1 MQKLIFLD
9 IDGVLNVE
17 TYHYLEENDIWVCP
31 EAGDKE
37 FPLLYGDQPLN
48 SRCLKNLQTLV
59 DNTRADIVISSSWRI
74 LYPISSLSKM
84 FKEVG
89 LNINII
95 GQTRNLPNCIRG
107 EEVESYLD
115 NINYK
120 NYVILDDSTDFYH
133 WQKPYFINTDP
144 GFGLSELDVEKAI
157 RILNV

>member
-1 MQKLIFLD
+1 
-9 IDGVLNVE
+9 
-17 TYHYLEENDIWVCP
+17 
-31 EAGDKE
+31 
-37 FPLLYGDQPLN
+37 
-48 SRCLKNLQTLV
+48 
-59 DNTRADIVISSSWRI
+59 
-74 LYPISSLSKM
+74 
-84 FKEVG
+84 
-89 LNINII
+89 
-95 GQTRNLPNCIRG
+95 LPNCIRG